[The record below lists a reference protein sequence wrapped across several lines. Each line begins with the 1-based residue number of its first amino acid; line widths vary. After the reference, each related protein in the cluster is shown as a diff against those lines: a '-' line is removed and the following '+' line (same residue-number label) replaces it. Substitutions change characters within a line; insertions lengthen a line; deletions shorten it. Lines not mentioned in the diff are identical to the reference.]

1 VRHEEKYICSERQLV
16 IIENRLKA
24 VMPADVNQT
33 GSDYRIRSL
42 YFDTIDDRMY
52 QESLNGVDRRSKY
65 RLRFYNLNTDFFRME
80 RKDSIGNLKQK
91 YSANV
96 GMDTVMEFMRN
107 EFRQETDDGL
117 LNELYVLQ
125 QTEGLRPAA
134 IVDYHRTAFT
144 YPIGNV
150 RITLDRDI
158 ACTFRTDEFLDK
170 KALLYPVMPQ
180 GRHVLEVKYD
190 SVLPGY
196 IKSIVD
202 TGNLE
207 RVSFSKYA
215 YSRNVIE
222 GNGRKESGYEF

>member
-1 VRHEEKYICSERQLV
+1 MRHEEKYICSERQLV

-107 EFRQETDDGL
+107 DF
-117 LNELYVLQ
+117 
-125 QTEGLRPAA
+125 
-134 IVDYHRTAFT
+134 
-144 YPIGNV
+144 
-150 RITLDRDI
+150 
-158 ACTFRTDEFLDK
+158 
-170 KALLYPVMPQ
+170 
-180 GRHVLEVKYD
+180 
-190 SVLPGY
+190 
-196 IKSIVD
+196 
-202 TGNLE
+202 
-207 RVSFSKYA
+207 
-215 YSRNVIE
+215 
-222 GNGRKESGYEF
+222 